1 MHGENKGPSAPQ
13 DSNEVDNGK
22 TVGTIKRFQHDV
34 MSLLKYQPT
43 IQSIVIQIPEISKW
57 TKLIAMHILNW
68 YNVAFSINFVKNWF
82 K

>member
-43 IQSIVIQIPEISKW
+43 IQSIVIQIPEISK
-57 TKLIAMHILNW
+57 
-68 YNVAFSINFVKNWF
+68 
-82 K
+82 